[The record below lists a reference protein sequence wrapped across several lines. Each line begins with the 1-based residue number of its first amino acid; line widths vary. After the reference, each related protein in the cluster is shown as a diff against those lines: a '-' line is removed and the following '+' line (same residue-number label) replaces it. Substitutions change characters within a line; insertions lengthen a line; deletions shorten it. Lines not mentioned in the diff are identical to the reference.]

1 MRTKLDIDLAA
12 RVVAR
17 TPVEGRDLAI
27 AGRYLIARELTAAG
41 VATVDPLSPANP
53 MIFSAGPLA
62 GTNFSN
68 ANRLSVGCKS
78 PLTGGIKE
86 ANAGGTFAFAMGQ
99 LGIFCLT
106 LHGAADGWVVIRIS
120 KDGQSSF
127 EPADAYMG
135 LDNFEA
141 ARKLHARYG
150 EKISVCLTGPVGE
163 YCGLMAAI
171 AFSDDENRPTRFAA
185 RGGVGAVLGS
195 KKVKA
200 IVIDRDRMPPFKD
213 RVKVMKGVKEYGRLL
228 GESGAVQTLKKFG
241 TASVGDFTNTV
252 GGLPVRNFSAGQMS
266 EPGKLAAGGDAI
278 HALNQARGGTVSHAC
293 MPGCLIQCSNIYV
306 GPDGEEMVSPLEY
319 ETIGLMGTNC
329 GLDNPDDI
337 ARVNAIANAISID
350 TIEAGATLAVLM
362 EAGQAEFGDV
372 EFMLE
377 ALKDIG
383 AGTERGR
390 FLAQGTARVG
400 AALGVKRVPVIKK
413 QAISAYDPRVIEVT
427 GVSMMMTAQGA
438 DHTTG
443 NLPAFVCDGKSV
455 AELVAASY
463 RAQINSAIA
472 DSLGL
477 CVFGRSVTDVNH
489 TLIADTL
496 NGAFDLGIEPQFLE
510 DLGRETIRLERQF
523 NRDAGFSVADDA
535 LPDFFTE
542 EALAPSN
549 KRARLAAEEVNRHMQ
564 ALTGG

>member
-1 MRTKLDIDLAA
+1 
-12 RVVAR
+12 
-17 TPVEGRDLAI
+17 
-27 AGRYLIARELTAAG
+27 
-41 VATVDPLSPANP
+41 
-53 MIFSAGPLA
+53 
-62 GTNFSN
+62 
-68 ANRLSVGCKS
+68 
-78 PLTGGIKE
+78 
-86 ANAGGTFAFAMGQ
+86 
-99 LGIFCLT
+99 
-106 LHGAADGWVVIRIS
+106 
-120 KDGQSSF
+120 
-127 EPADAYMG
+127 
-135 LDNFEA
+135 
-141 ARKLHARYG
+141 
-150 EKISVCLTGPVGE
+150 
-163 YCGLMAAI
+163 
-171 AFSDDENRPTRFAA
+171 
-185 RGGVGAVLGS
+185 
-195 KKVKA
+195 
-200 IVIDRDRMPPFKD
+200 
-213 RVKVMKGVKEYGRLL
+213 
-228 GESGAVQTLKKFG
+228 
-241 TASVGDFTNTV
+241 
-252 GGLPVRNFSAGQMS
+252 
-266 EPGKLAAGGDAI
+266 
-278 HALNQARGGTVSHAC
+278 
-293 MPGCLIQCSNIYV
+293 
-306 GPDGEEMVSPLEY
+306 
-319 ETIGLMGTNC
+319 
-329 GLDNPDDI
+329 
-337 ARVNAIANAISID
+337 
-350 TIEAGATLAVLM
+350 
-362 EAGQAEFGDV
+362 
-372 EFMLE
+372 MLE

-496 NGAFDLGIEPQFLE
+496 NGAFDLGIEPHFLE

-523 NRDAGFSVADDA
+523 NRDAGFGVADDA